1 MLQKTAGARRFG
13 ASRRGEPPDREP
25 RPCRAAVPGGCDVWP
40 RGKTPLAA
48 RGIDGSSVFFR
59 EIVLWTGGC
68 HAGAVGRNFQ
78 DFPSVTMVPP
88 KIVPFPS
95 GLPENRS
102 PAGHVASPQ
111 EFTAMKTD
119 LIEKA
124 ARVIPNPPVLVN
136 LVSRRVR
143 QLNQGRAP
151 LINPA
156 AYGMRLGQGDIALLE
171 IIEGKISA
179 EFADAPAEP
188 S

>member
-1 MLQKTAGARRFG
+1 M
-13 ASRRGEPPDREP
+13 AS
-25 RPCRAAVPGGCDVWP
+25 
-40 RGKTPLAA
+40 
-48 RGIDGSSVFFR
+48 
-59 EIVLWTGGC
+59 
-68 HAGAVGRNFQ
+68 
-78 DFPSVTMVPP
+78 P
-88 KIVPFPS
+88 KLVSFPS
-95 GLPENRS
+95 GLPGAQPDAGRIANR
-102 PAGHVASPQ
+102 PD
-111 EFTAMKTD
+111 FTAMKTD

-124 ARVIPNPPVLVN
+124 ARIIPNPPVLVN

-179 EFADAPAEP
+179 EFADAPADP